1 MASLKNNDIAMLNG
15 LSKRS
20 NNKTLLPPPPA
31 NLNPNK
37 TSQSQPNKEN
47 LSGKVKE
54 YEDAVRK
61 IRDATGVS
69 DANEIIQKFS
79 THSDTLKSLEIQ
91 KQKNEKKLMELQ
103 ENLKKAQ
110 ADLEKARFEGVDSV
124 SIKKQAEDLEKNLA
138 LAQVKYDRNSEKVE
152 KMRKVLVNA
161 KAGVEHLCEKLAD
174 IKIPGSANIIVIDDT
189 MVEALV

>member
-1 MASLKNNDIAMLNG
+1 MVSLKNNDLAMLNG

-20 NNKTLLPPPPA
+20 NNTLLPPQQTNLLSAKPA
-31 NLNPNK
+31 A
-37 TSQSQPNKEN
+37 SQPNKEN

-61 IRDATGVS
+61 IREATGVS

-79 THSDTLKSLEIQ
+79 THSETLKNLDIQ
-91 KQKNEKKLMELQ
+91 KQKNEKKILELQ
-103 ENLKKAQ
+103 ENLKRVQ

-124 SIKKQAEDLEKNLA
+124 SIKKQAEDLEKNLS
-138 LAQVKYDRNSEKVE
+138 LAQVKHDRNREKIE
-152 KMRKVLVNA
+152 KMQKVLVNA

-174 IKIPGSANIIVIDDT
+174 IKIPGT
-189 MVEALV
+189 

>member
-1 MASLKNNDIAMLNG
+1 
-15 LSKRS
+15 
-20 NNKTLLPPPPA
+20 
-31 NLNPNK
+31 
-37 TSQSQPNKEN
+37 
-47 LSGKVKE
+47 
-54 YEDAVRK
+54 
-61 IRDATGVS
+61 
-69 DANEIIQKFS
+69 
-79 THSDTLKSLEIQ
+79 
-91 KQKNEKKLMELQ
+91 MELQ
-103 ENLKKAQ
+103 ENLKRVQ

-174 IKIPGSANIIVIDDT
+174 IKIAGNANIIVTDDT